1 MISCTTFLNGLS
13 TKYAPYVFIIRL
25 SHLLCTY
32 SDSYQNRRIVCD
44 LDTQPLVSVNLSHK
58 SWLLPGL
65 VVVLTSRI
73 AFHLSYQWMY
83 TILTWPSTAIWIGY
97 HNNFCHRPD
106 EGKWQRLV
114 IEKWRGKVS
123 LFHFRSNL
131 QRCSVRRHSWFQ
143 EKQLL
148 SWCFFGQTKVLALL
162 QLDVSNPP
170 KSLDPK
176 RQCVDLFSLPAI
188 QDSRIKWLSDRDSC
202 HGKVQKKAAGTFML
216 RADHFLTWTCLHVGQ
231 GCTLPILYHR
241 RGTQTYAHFLRVQD
255 MYVLSA
261 TSKKVAEKTCCQCIW
276 PYLRSMKLGLQV
288 ETHTR
293 VKRLVKVER
302 LWN

>member
-114 IEKWRGKVS
+114 IEKWRAKC
-123 LFHFRSNL
+123 L
-131 QRCSVRRHSWFQ
+131 
-143 EKQLL
+143 
-148 SWCFFGQTKVLALL
+148 CFISGAIFKGVHDSKKNSCC
-162 QLDVSNPP
+162 LDV
-170 KSLDPK
+170 
-176 RQCVDLFSLPAI
+176 F
-188 QDSRIKWLSDRDSC
+188 
-202 HGKVQKKAAGTFML
+202 
-216 RADHFLTWTCLHVGQ
+216 
-231 GCTLPILYHR
+231 
-241 RGTQTYAHFLRVQD
+241 
-255 MYVLSA
+255 
-261 TSKKVAEKTCCQCIW
+261 
-276 PYLRSMKLGLQV
+276 
-288 ETHTR
+288 
-293 VKRLVKVER
+293 LVKQKF
-302 LWN
+302 